1 MFLINVVFY
10 EGSVSAADEELM
22 GELTLDELKMAF
34 RLIHDRLLNDS
45 CHHFSGYLTTR
56 EKVSLEY

>member
-1 MFLINVVFY
+1 
-10 EGSVSAADEELM
+10 M

-34 RLIHDRLLNDS
+34 RLIQHDRLPNDS